1 MPKGLLWFR
10 YFQFG
15 RFLAKTGVSHGFG
28 FSYKKMSI
36 ALHIMFVENDHLL
49 LCIELYISV
58 MFVCKLAVYVIQL
71 LYIKTQMTFCVLLAS
86 TLTD

>member
-1 MPKGLLWFR
+1 
-10 YFQFG
+10 
-15 RFLAKTGVSHGFG
+15 
-28 FSYKKMSI
+28 
-36 ALHIMFVENDHLL
+36 MFVENDHLL